1 LTKLLFCDKIKEKEG
16 GEKMKELDVLR
27 QKMLDYRAR
36 HNISQYKLAELCKLT
51 PQTVC
56 NVENGIQEPSK
67 LTKQK
72 ILNVIEGEN

>member
-1 LTKLLFCDKIKEKEG
+1 
-16 GEKMKELDVLR
+16 MSKELDVLR

-56 NVENGIQEPSK
+56 NIENGIQAPSK

-72 ILNVIEGEN
+72 ILNLIEKEN